1 MHLGVKYP
9 DLWAALGPMSPGG
22 SPSPDALTAIT
33 HIPVIMVHG
42 DNDAVA
48 SVEISRTWVAE
59 IAELGM
65 TYRYIEVPG
74 GDHFSSIDSG
84 DNVQAIF
91 DFFDQARRN

>member
-1 MHLGVKYP
+1 MIGVYVVGIAP
-9 DLWAALGPMSPGG
+9 CSATLASSGLAQS
-22 SPSPDALTAIT
+22 T
-33 HIPVIMVHG
+33 
-42 DNDAVA
+42 A
-48 SVEISRTWVAE
+48 SVSGTTERIQERSYQFEEAGLR
-59 IAELGM
+59 M